1 MTSEQSSLSDFAT
14 DSDGDSDSEGDSY
27 RCEICERKFDST
39 KGRGIHRTQAHSDQE
54 LRNAMREELRRLADE
69 AEVAP
74 TQKQLNQVGRF
85 SAKAY
90 QNKFGSWNEAVR
102 AADLRVNE
110 EYGIAETDLLDD
122 LRRLQEETGE
132 TPTSRDVAEDGR
144 YSASIYSRKFDSW
157 NAAIQ
162 KAGLDVSKQREVPRE
177 DLKDELLQ
185 LADNLGQLPTAGQM
199 EQQGSYSINP
209 YEREF
214 GSWNE
219 ALVEVFDEINRE
231 RDVPKEALLDELA
244 RLEAVCEGTPTSVD
258 MERDGK
264 YDVSTYAGEFGS
276 WNEALRAAGYEPV
289 EQRNIPRSALL
300 SEIERLA
307 EEDGQPPTAV
317 DMEQDGRFSWS
328 IYRRRFGSWNE
339 AVRETGLA
347 VNVRSDIPKPELKD
361 ELLRLRD
368 QLGHTP
374 ERREMDEQGQ
384 FDSTTYATRFG
395 SWNEAL
401 VAVGMSPNKIL
412 CPDDL
417 NHIVRSR
424 WELEVANILSEAD
437 VDYEYEP
444 VKITYG
450 DDRTYTPDFATDD
463 YVIEVKGYIYSNA
476 SQKAVA
482 ARAQIESR
490 EYVVIGTELPA
501 DIHIPWEARHEVK
514 QLF

>member
-14 DSDGDSDSEGDSY
+14 DSDGDSDSHEDSY
-27 RCEICERKFDST
+27 RCEICERKFDSA

-54 LRNAMREELRRLADE
+54 LRDAMREELRRLADE
-69 AEVAP
+69 TEVAP

-90 QNKFGSWNEAVR
+90 QNKFGLWNEAVR

-110 EYGIAETDLLDD
+110 DYGIGKTDLLDD

-132 TPTSRDVAEDGR
+132 TPTSRDVAKDGR

-157 NAAIQ
+157 NTAIQ
-162 KAGLDVSKQREVPRE
+162 KTGLDVSKQREVPRE

-199 EQQGSYSINP
+199 EQQGGYSINP

-231 RDVPKEALLDELA
+231 RDVPKGALLDELA

-264 YDVSTYAGEFGS
+264 YGVSTYAGEFGS

-289 EQRNIPRSALL
+289 EQWNIPWSALL

-307 EEDGQPPTAV
+307 EEDSQPSV
-317 DMEQDGRFSWS
+317 S
-328 IYRRRFGSWNE
+328 
-339 AVRETGLA
+339 
-347 VNVRSDIPKPELKD
+347 
-361 ELLRLRD
+361 
-368 QLGHTP
+368 
-374 ERREMDEQGQ
+374 
-384 FDSTTYATRFG
+384 
-395 SWNEAL
+395 
-401 VAVGMSPNKIL
+401 
-412 CPDDL
+412 
-417 NHIVRSR
+417 
-424 WELEVANILSEAD
+424 
-437 VDYEYEP
+437 
-444 VKITYG
+444 
-450 DDRTYTPDFATDD
+450 
-463 YVIEVKGYIYSNA
+463 
-476 SQKAVA
+476 
-482 ARAQIESR
+482 
-490 EYVVIGTELPA
+490 
-501 DIHIPWEARHEVK
+501 
-514 QLF
+514 